1 MPIRLPRDFKGFQK
15 RKSSANALED
25 VQKDAEPSFRVIA
38 RPQSVGNSLD
48 GGRAFH
54 HLVSKPIPPGPGYD
68 GDDDL
73 FSTVKNDVANR

>member
-15 RKSSANALED
+15 RKSSGNVLEE

-48 GGRAFH
+48 TGRTFQPN
-54 HLVSKPIPPGPGYD
+54 VSKPVPPRPSFD
-68 GDDDL
+68 ADDDL
-73 FSTVKNDVANR
+73 FSVVKTDAANR